1 MSDLGVPVI
10 ATGGMRSGLDVA
22 RAIALGASAGG
33 FAAPMLRAHREG
45 GYEGVVAALT
55 QLITELR
62 TAMLLTGCAN
72 IEALRRAPR
81 IIAPPFGCV
90 AGADGTVSVG
100 RTTSVA
106 PERRQTNTRRFWF
119 RFLD

>member
-33 FAAPMLRAHREG
+33 CAAPMLRAHREG

-62 TAMLLTGCAN
+62 TATLLTGCAN

-81 IIAPPFGCV
+81 IIAPP
-90 AGADGTVSVG
+90 
-100 RTTSVA
+100 
-106 PERRQTNTRRFWF
+106 
-119 RFLD
+119 LDAWLALTAR